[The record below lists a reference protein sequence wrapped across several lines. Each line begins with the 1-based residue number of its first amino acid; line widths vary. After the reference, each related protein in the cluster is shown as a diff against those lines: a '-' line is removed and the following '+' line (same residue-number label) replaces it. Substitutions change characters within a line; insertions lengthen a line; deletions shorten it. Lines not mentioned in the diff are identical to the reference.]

1 VGRFRS
7 PSRLGGITCLL
18 VLFFLMGCTSSRPN
32 PEQSAMAATNRAEQ
46 AKSHA
51 ATASQKA
58 EQAAAE
64 AQAASVRVQRAAKDV
79 KATADRIEALSIRL
93 MAWLHAHS
101 RHRVGRRD
109 RHHKKPKREADPL
122 QPLGM

>member
-1 VGRFRS
+1 VGRFGS
-7 PSRLGGITCLL
+7 PSRLGGITRLL
-18 VLFFLMGCTSSRPN
+18 VLFFLMGCASSQPN
-32 PEQSAMAATNRAEQ
+32 PEQSAMAANRAEQ
-46 AKSHA
+46 ANSHA

-58 EQAAAE
+58 EQASAE

-79 KATADRIEALSIRL
+79 KATADRIEALSIKL

-101 RHRVGRRD
+101 RHRVGRRN